1 MLRPIAETRQR
12 EARKSIQN
20 ASYRALER
28 AVETVER
35 ARSLKD
41 ETTRR
46 RRVSNPLYR
55 KRGSVPTQSLFWHC
69 RKKLAFTN
77 YGRYGKKGA
86 WEVDHSNP
94 ISKGGTDYFRN
105 LVPACVEC
113 NRSKGDSRRFS

>member
-1 MLRPIAETRQR
+1 MGYTDEEL
-12 EARKSIQN
+12 
-20 ASYRALER
+20 SYIYD
-28 AVETVER
+28 
-35 ARSLKD
+35 K
-41 ETTRR
+41 
-46 RRVSNPLYR
+46 NNGYC
-55 KRGSVPTQSLFWHC
+55 WHC

-77 YGRYGKKGA
+77 YGRYGRKGA